1 MNEIL
6 LEYYAGKPKEFIRC
20 EGYLR
25 EIIKLI
31 KEDHDGANPFRQRN
45 VYRDA
50 EPCRKLERELADF
63 FNVKEIKIYWNTG
76 MVNAYTLPGAS
87 FTAMDRRKNYLGGK
101 YQNLKLYLVIYENL
115 VYQANLTEQEL
126 MAVILHEIGH
136 NFYYC
141 PISAGF
147 DLYMAILTLGLGPIM
162 VLISRALAYQLPNL
176 VRDWT
181 KKNIPML
188 NNIGDTVNDVITNI
202 NSVVAPFTMPI
213 QLCAYLGNMLYSMV
227 VNGPFDAIKNGTLG
241 YGNEKAADS
250 LAAKYGYGPE
260 QASALHKMTLPENI
274 VGSKMLRAMGP
285 FGSIIDDL
293 NQITADIVYGM
304 TLDPHPSNN
313 QRAASMLKKLQ
324 KDLDKGDYPPDM
336 KRDLQK
342 EIDRMQKAFDV
353 VNDSNVQS
361 NVQIKKAWYEVMNH
375 ITKNHTDV
383 REIFNFYFEDG
394 GF

>member
-6 LEYYAGKPKEFIRC
+6 LEYYAGKPKEFIKC

-31 KEDHDGANPFRQRN
+31 KEDHEGANPLRQRN

-50 EPCRKLERELADF
+50 EPCRKLEQELAKF
-63 FNVKEIKIYWNTG
+63 FKVQEIKIYWQTG
-76 MVNAYTLPGAS
+76 TINAYTMPGFS
-87 FTAMDRRKNYLGGK
+87 FTAMDRKRNYLTGK
-101 YQNLKLYLVIYENL
+101 FQNIKMYLCVYENL

-147 DLYMAILTLGLGPIM
+147 DLYMAILSLGVGPI
-162 VLISRALAYQLPNL
+162 VQLAARLLLYKLPNFID
-176 VRDWT
+176 DWC

-188 NNIGDTVNDVITNI
+188 NNVSDTVHDIISNV
-202 NSVVAPFTMPI
+202 NSVISPFTFVGDAI
-213 QLCAYLGNMLYSMV
+213 SYLGRFMV
-227 VNGPFDAIKNGTLG
+227 SLVRDPVGKVMYGITG

-260 QASALHKMTLPENI
+260 QASALHKMTLPENML
-274 VGSKMLRAMGP
+274 GTKMLQGMGP
-285 FGSIIDDL
+285 FGSIIDDS
-293 NQITADIVYGM
+293 NKIIADIVYGM

-324 KDLDKGDYPPDM
+324 KDLDKGEYPPEA
-336 KRDLQK
+336 KRELQK

-353 VNDSNVQS
+353 VNDSNVKS
-361 NVQIKKAWYEVMNH
+361 NIQIKKTWYEILNH
-375 ITKNHTDV
+375 ITKNQTDV

>member
-6 LEYYAGKPKEFIRC
+6 LEYYAGKPKEFIKC

-31 KEDHDGANPFRQRN
+31 KEDHESMNPIRNRN

-50 EPCRKLERELADF
+50 EPCKKLEQELAKF
-63 FNVKEIKIYWNTG
+63 FKVSEIKIYWNTG
-76 MVNAYTLPGAS
+76 TINAYTLPGFS
-87 FTAMDRRKNYLGGK
+87 FTAMDRRRNYLSGK
-101 YQNLKLYLVIYENL
+101 FQNIRMYLCIYEDL
-115 VYQANLTEQEL
+115 VYKANLTEQEL

-141 PISAGF
+141 PITAGF
-147 DLYMAILTLGLGPIM
+147 ELYYAVMSLGLGPIIA
-162 VLISRALAYQLPNL
+162 LISRALSYQLPNL
-176 VRDWT
+176 VADFI
-181 KKNIPML
+181 KKNLPMIA
-188 NNIGDTVNDVITNI
+188 NIEDAFSDIFANVNSIVSPFVGVGNLAFYLASRLLSIVRNPAGEII
-202 NSVVAPFTMPI
+202 NSIT
-213 QLCAYLGNMLYSMV
+213 
-227 VNGPFDAIKNGTLG
+227 G

-260 QASALHKMTLPENI
+260 QASALHKMTLPENLI
-274 VGSKMLRAMGP
+274 GSKMLKSMGP
-285 FGSIIDDL
+285 FGSIIDDT
-293 NQITADIVYGM
+293 NKIMADIVYGM

-324 KDLDKGDYPPDM
+324 KDLDSGDYPPEA

-361 NVQIKKAWYEVMNH
+361 NVQIKKAWYEILNQ
-375 ITKNHTDV
+375 ITKNHTDL
-383 REIFNFYFEDG
+383 REMFNFYFEDG

>member
-6 LEYYAGKPKEFIRC
+6 LEYYSGKPREFIKC

-31 KEDHDGANPFRQRN
+31 KEDHESMNPLRQRN

-50 EPCRKLERELADF
+50 EPCRKLEQELAKF
-63 FNVKEIKIYWNTG
+63 FKVGEIKIYWNTG
-76 MVNAYTLPGAS
+76 MVNAYTLPGFS
-87 FTAMDRRKNYLGGK
+87 FTAMDRRRNYLSGK
-101 YQNLKLYLVIYENL
+101 FQNIKMYLCIYEDL

-141 PISAGF
+141 PITAGF
-147 DLYMAILTLGLGPIM
+147 DLYYTVMTLGLGAIM
-162 VLISRALAYQLPNL
+162 ALISRALSYKLPNL
-176 VRDWT
+176 VADFI
-181 KKNIPML
+181 KKNLPMVK
-188 NNIGDTVNDVITNI
+188 NIEDAFSDIFENVNSIVSPFVGVGNLAFYLASRLLSIVRNPAGEII
-202 NSVVAPFTMPI
+202 NSIT
-213 QLCAYLGNMLYSMV
+213 
-227 VNGPFDAIKNGTLG
+227 G

-260 QASALHKMTLPENI
+260 QASALHKMTLPENLI
-274 VGSKMLRAMGP
+274 GSKMLNAMGP
-285 FGSIIDDL
+285 FGSIIDDT
-293 NQITADIVYGM
+293 NQIIADIVYGM

-324 KDLDKGDYPPDM
+324 KDLDSGDYPPEA

-361 NVQIKKAWYEVMNH
+361 NVQIKKAWCEILNQ
-375 ITKNHTDV
+375 ITKNHTDL